1 LIVAAIPA
9 YNEEKTIAKVV
20 VRAMKHVDKVVVV
33 DDGSTDDTAAIAEH
47 LGAHLVRHEGNRGYG
62 AAIQSCFSFAR
73 DINSDALVI
82 LDADGQ
88 HNGDDIPRML
98 APIRAG
104 DADIV
109 VGSRFAGADTSEVPS
124 YRRAGLRII
133 NEATNRIAKQ
143 KISDTQNGF
152 RAYSRKAIQQIRMYE
167 RGMGVTSEIQ
177 IRGGDAGLTVLEVP
191 VEVAYKG
198 LKTSSQNPLSHGLEI
213 LGAVLQIAGE
223 KHPVALFGVPGF
235 AAIVAGLGG
244 WLWVANRFAEVQQ
257 LPIGIAL
264 VSTILLIGGI
274 MAVMTAL
281 ILYTVANISRRL
293 G

>member
-62 AAIQSCFSFAR
+62 AAIQSCFGFAR

-88 HNGDDIPRML
+88 HNADDIPRML
-98 APIRAG
+98 APIRTG
-104 DADIV
+104 EADIV
-109 VGSRFAGADTSEVPS
+109 VGSRFTGADTSEVPS
-124 YRRAGLRII
+124 YRRAGLRVI
-133 NEATNRIAKQ
+133 NEATNLIATQ
-143 KISDTQNGF
+143 RISDTQSGF
-152 RAYSRKAIQQIRMYE
+152 RAYSRKAIQQIKMYE

-191 VEVAYKG
+191 VEVAYKR
-198 LKTSSQNPLSHGLEI
+198 LKTSSQNPFSHGLEI
-213 LGAVLQIAGE
+213 LGAVLLIAGE

-235 AAIVAGLGG
+235 AAIVAGFGG

-264 VSTILLIGGI
+264 VSTVLLIGGI
-274 MAVMTAL
+274 MAVMTGL
-281 ILYTVANISRRL
+281 ILYTVANVSRRL